1 MGGVNQP
8 RSAHIAHLARLP
20 HICPETHPI
29 QPDTAIAT
37 SFLSFAHSHA
47 PPVSFPML
55 HWRCRP
61 PLGPRREESA
71 LPTAADRLPLFPPP
85 PRPRSR
91 TCRTDPCA
99 GLQSYSRHTDGAHG
113 SMRQWLYPETC
124 PKAGVTRGSSM

>member
-55 HWRCRP
+55 HHWRCRP
-61 PLGPRREESA
+61 PAGPRREEPTLTTA
-71 LPTAADRLPLFPPP
+71 ADGHGARREMHPTAADGMPLLPPP
-85 PRPRSR
+85 PRP
-91 TCRTDPCA
+91 P
-99 GLQSYSRHTDGAHG
+99 L
-113 SMRQWLYPETC
+113 
-124 PKAGVTRGSSM
+124 